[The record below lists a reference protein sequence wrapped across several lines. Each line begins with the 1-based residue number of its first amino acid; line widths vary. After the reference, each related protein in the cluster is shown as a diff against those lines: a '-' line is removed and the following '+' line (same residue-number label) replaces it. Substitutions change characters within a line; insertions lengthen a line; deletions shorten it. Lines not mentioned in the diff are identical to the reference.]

1 MSLVNWLSGT
11 GPKPGLK
18 RKLDDATD
26 SDSESGPDKKKKPKE
41 MAQKNFDWYKQD
53 ESGKWHCTI
62 CRLPNWTMLMQ
73 KVMTH
78 QQKPPTIPDTVLV
91 SMAFFVGVDLLW
103 GGGGGEED

>member
-1 MSLVNWLSGT
+1 MIKELHYPLIIPPIKQKESKKLKKMCIFFHLAFASCTSMSLVNWLSGT

-62 CRLPNWTMLMQ
+62 C
-73 KVMTH
+73 
-78 QQKPPTIPDTVLV
+78 
-91 SMAFFVGVDLLW
+91 
-103 GGGGGEED
+103 

>member
-18 RKLDDATD
+18 RKLDDATE
-26 SDSESGPDKKKKPKE
+26 SESESGPDKKKKPKE

-62 CRLPNWTMLMQ
+62 CRVAKLDNAYA
-73 KVMTH
+73 KGH
-78 QQKPPTIPDTVLV
+78 DTPAKTTNHSRHSACKYGFLCRC
-91 SMAFFVGVDLLW
+91 
-103 GGGGGEED
+103 